1 MVNAQMSD
9 SESEPTPPESAPKY
23 LREGL
28 PKQDPETLRAIA
40 EFAEAYADY
49 REQELED
56 ELEEESVGDQIPPK
70 GWSEQQWEETVA
82 DVDAPEKATLT
93 VKTINDND
101 YFYYQWRDG
110 DSVKS
115 EYVAPV
121 DPS

>member
-1 MVNAQMSD
+1 MVNTRMPDA
-9 SESEPTPPESAPKY
+9 ESEPTPPESAPKY

-49 REQELED
+49 RERQ
-56 ELEEESVGDQIPPK
+56 LEERVERASVGDQVPPE
-70 GWSEQQWEETVA
+70 GWTDPEWEATTE
-82 DVDAPEKATLT
+82 DVDAPEKASLT

-101 YFYYQWRDG
+101 YLYYQWREG

>member
-28 PKQDPETLRAIA
+28 PKQDPDTLRAIA
-40 EFAEAYADY
+40 EFAEAHAEFQ
-49 REQELED
+49 EQQMEEQ
-56 ELEEESVGDQIPPK
+56 LEEESVDDQFPPE
-70 GWSEQQWEETVA
+70 GWDEAEWEATMDEVE
-82 DVDAPEKATLT
+82 APEKATLT
-93 VKTINDND
+93 VKTINEND
-101 YFYYQWRDG
+101 YFYFQWRDG